1 MEPLQQDD
9 PRQIGPFTTLARHRD
24 SAVCV
29 RYLAHGPD
37 GAIAVV
43 SVARPELAALTA
55 FRRRFRSETQ
65 RTQRLAGGWVAPIE
79 SSTDGTDGTE
89 GTEGA
94 EATDG
99 EPLWTASSYVPAL
112 TLREA
117 IALAG
122 PLPERA
128 VRILG
133 AALAE
138 ILSRVHATGT
148 VLHGLAPDTV
158 LLAADGPRLTA
169 FGALGAAAVAEAHPD
184 GQLTVKLGYLT
195 PEQATGAK
203 PGPPSDIFV
212 LGLLLAYAST
222 GTTPLA
228 DADGIAHG
236 EPELDGVPGELRPL
250 VAHCLSK
257 SPEDR
262 PSAGTVAADL
272 ALEGAAALTREGWL
286 PPSLVAAVEAQAAR
300 VRSLGQEDAWSAGPG
315 PGSGSG
321 QSEAGL
327 QPADAKPADAVAAQ
341 HASAVGAGPGSVRDT
356 DTLLVGG
363 GRNAPGAGGLG
374 AGVDRVTAALA
385 VPAARS
391 APTSTAAAVARPAVA
406 PATAAPLPTAAL
418 PTAPL
423 PAALPPGAPLPGA
436 PAPDRRALLTGIVGA
451 AAGLV
456 VGGAAVYAVAAGDSD
471 KKPAQAAPA
480 PHRTRMAGLPPE
492 PVWRYEHPAT
502 AAEPLSA
509 TVWQDRVLVLT
520 GKEQST
526 GVDLRTGRPLWQRKE
541 AASVSRAVPVDD
553 ALCFVDIPDAFLW
566 IAAQD
571 GQVKH
576 RVAKAALAG
585 PGEVLTLT
593 GRTGL
598 DGTTLWMT
606 GQVKKGAALESYLL
620 AYDLVARKWLWRTRI
635 PGAPAPYAPQYQ
647 LIGVRPAEIVVRQY
661 ASTLTPAQQKAAKGA
676 SVLLAFD
683 RKTGKQLKSLRLA
696 DVHPAAAL
704 VGDAS
709 GRLFAPVADRL
720 NAYTISTGA
729 LLWRLAPADTA
740 PGESGVFGFGGAILR
755 SPMLYVANRHQQV
768 SAVDTA
774 NGRRLW
780 QRSTDAPVSNE
791 IPGSGFSTSGRTVLA
806 YDSGQLT
813 AFAARDGKR
822 LWKFQETGAQDGGTD
837 TPRYEPLAGGG
848 RNLVV
853 RRDRTFY
860 ALPVD

>member
-9 PRQIGPFTTLARHRD
+9 PRQIGPFTTLARHGD

-29 RYLAHGPD
+29 RYLAHGPN

-55 FRRRFRSETQ
+55 FRRRFRSETR

-79 SSTDGTDGTE
+79 SSTDGTE

-94 EATDG
+94 EARDG
-99 EPLWTASSYVPAL
+99 EPLWTASPYVPAL

-169 FGALGAAAVAEAHPD
+169 FGALGAAAVAEARPD

-195 PEQATGAK
+195 PEQSTGAK
-203 PGPPSDIFV
+203 PGPASDIFV

-228 DADGIAHG
+228 DADRIAHG
-236 EPELDGVPGELRPL
+236 EPQLGGVPGELRPL

-257 SPEDR
+257 SPEER
-262 PSAGTVAADL
+262 PSASTVAADL
-272 ALEGAAALTREGWL
+272 APEGAAALAREGWL

-300 VRSLGQEDAWSAGPG
+300 VRSLEQGDTWGAG

-321 QSEAGL
+321 QSKADL

-341 HASAVGAGPGSVRDT
+341 HAVAVGAGPGSLRDT

-363 GRNAPGAGGLG
+363 GRNAPGADGLG

-406 PATAAPLPTAAL
+406 PATAAPLPTPALPAAPV

-423 PAALPPGAPLPGA
+423 PAALPPGV

-480 PHRTRMAGLPPE
+480 PRRTPMAGLPPE

-541 AASVSRAVPVDD
+541 AASASRAVPVDD
-553 ALCFVDIPDAFLW
+553 VLCFVDTPDAFLW

-576 RVAKAALAG
+576 RIAKAALAG

-635 PGAPAPYAPQYQ
+635 PGAPAPHAPQYQ

-683 RKTGKQLKSLRLA
+683 RKTGKQLKSLLLA
-696 DVHPAAAL
+696 GVHPAAAL
-704 VGDAS
+704 VGDAP

-755 SPMLYVANRHQQV
+755 SPMLYVANHHQQV

-791 IPGSGFSTSGRTVLA
+791 TPGTGVSTSGRTVLA

-822 LWKFQETGAQDGGTD
+822 LWKFQETGAQDSGTD